1 MELKSTN
8 KIETNKYEL
17 KIEISA
23 EEFAQAV
30 NKAERKGAAKMTLPG
45 FRKGHA
51 PIHMIEKMYGREM
64 FYEDALNDIYPG
76 VVDEAIEKSGLDL
89 AERNFEFDMESIG
102 EEGVKFS
109 IKVTVKPEVTLGE
122 YKGIKTTRPDATV
135 SDEDVTAEIDRMRE
149 RNARVIDVDDRPAE
163 LKDMTVIDFEGFV
176 DGKAFEGG
184 KGENYSLELGS
195 GQFIPG
201 FEEQIVGHKIG
212 DEFDVNVTFPE
223 DYHAGE
229 LKGKAAVFK
238 VKLNSIK
245 TRELPELDDE
255 FVKDVSEFSTVDEL
269 KKDIL
274 EKLTESKNRY
284 ADNEVEKQLVDAV
297 IDGMKAEIPQC
308 MIENKINEAV
318 EDFAYRLQM
327 QGIAIK
333 EYLTYT
339 GMDNEKFREGF
350 KETAERQVKLRLAL
364 EEIAS
369 REKLEATAE
378 DVEAKYAELA
388 KGYAVDVERVKA
400 VIPEKEVK
408 GDIVCDKAITLIKDS
423 AING

>member
-149 RNARVIDVDDRPAE
+149 RNARVIDVDDRAAE

-176 DGKAFEGG
+176 DGKAFEGE
-184 KGENYSLELGS
+184 KGVY
-195 GQFIPG
+195 
-201 FEEQIVGHKIG
+201 
-212 DEFDVNVTFPE
+212 D
-223 DYHAGE
+223 
-229 LKGKAAVFK
+229 
-238 VKLNSIK
+238 
-245 TRELPELDDE
+245 
-255 FVKDVSEFSTVDEL
+255 
-269 KKDIL
+269 
-274 EKLTESKNRY
+274 
-284 ADNEVEKQLVDAV
+284 
-297 IDGMKAEIPQC
+297 
-308 MIENKINEAV
+308 
-318 EDFAYRLQM
+318 
-327 QGIAIK
+327 
-333 EYLTYT
+333 
-339 GMDNEKFREGF
+339 
-350 KETAERQVKLRLAL
+350 
-364 EEIAS
+364 
-369 REKLEATAE
+369 
-378 DVEAKYAELA
+378 
-388 KGYAVDVERVKA
+388 
-400 VIPEKEVK
+400 
-408 GDIVCDKAITLIKDS
+408 
-423 AING
+423 